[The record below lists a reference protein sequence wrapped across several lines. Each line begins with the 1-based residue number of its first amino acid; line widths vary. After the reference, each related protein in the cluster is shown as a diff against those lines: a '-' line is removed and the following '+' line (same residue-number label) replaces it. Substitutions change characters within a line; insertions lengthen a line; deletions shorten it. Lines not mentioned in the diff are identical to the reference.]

1 MSVDNSTWG
10 SICSPLERAT
20 PSNMYQVYFAR
31 SATISSRLGFGSVL
45 RTQWVSVPSTI
56 VTTANGSESKG
67 EESIPTGGVGD
78 CGLQTADRVDALVVV
93 VGGAGTHEL
102 VNPRMLGDPLGDGA
116 DGSGQDLV
124 ESAYRNAHRRVQGR
138 RKLSEHK
145 RSDSSIEVVSA
156 AELAVHHRLGE
167 AGTIGDLLDGHLG
180 TCRTLFDQFD
190 RRGEYPFL
198 TLGVV
203 SLPPRFATGQLCS
216 DRLRNCVARHRASL
230 SGRTCRVSDL
240 IIGRGIGI
248 GRRYNVGHWS
258 SEVVSRHGSGAAPAQ
273 TGRSRPHRHVAHPSV
288 RVGTCRG
295 QRCPPNHLQIRCQT
309 RTVCSHR
316 RATTSGL
323 DIITQVQTVD
333 AFATDIV
340 DDYSRYTTA
349 CAVLETAERLA
360 GEERAPAPQLQRL
373 TVGALRAIAE
383 QARPVEFVLDAFLLR
398 AMGYAGWAPA
408 LEECARC
415 SAPGPHRAFHVAA
428 GGAVCTYC
436 RPAGAATPS
445 PGVLD
450 LMEALLRGEWEGTD
464 SAPATLR
471 TQASGLVAAH
481 LQWHLER
488 QLRTLP
494 LIERSRPHAAVE
506 VDLPVRQ
513 DGTRDSTTRTANS
526 A

>member
-1 MSVDNSTWG
+1 M
-10 SICSPLERAT
+10 
-20 PSNMYQVYFAR
+20 
-31 SATISSRLGFGSVL
+31 RLYRDTAVVL
-45 RTQWVSVPSTI
+45 R
-56 VTTANGSESKG
+56 
-67 EESIPTGGVGD
+67 
-78 CGLQTADRVDALVVV
+78 L
-93 VGGAGTHEL
+93 
-102 VNPRMLGDPLGDGA
+102 
-116 DGSGQDLV
+116 
-124 ESAYRNAHRRVQGR
+124 
-138 RKLSEHK
+138 HK
-145 RSDSSIEVVSA
+145 
-156 AELAVHHRLGE
+156 LGE
-167 AGTIGDLLDGHLG
+167 ADHIVTLL
-180 TCRTLFDQFD
+180 TRQFGLVRAVAKGV
-190 RRGEYPFL
+190 RR
-198 TLGVV
+198 
-203 SLPPRFATGQLCS
+203 
-216 DRLRNCVARHRASL
+216 
-230 SGRTCRVSDL
+230 
-240 IIGRGIGI
+240 
-248 GRRYNVGHWS
+248 
-258 SEVVSRHGSGAAPAQ
+258 
-273 TGRSRPHRHVAHPSV
+273 
-288 RVGTCRG
+288 
-295 QRCPPNHLQIRCQT
+295 
-309 RTVCSHR
+309 
-316 RATTSGL
+316 TTSKFGARLEPFAHIDVQLLPGKNL

-450 LMEALLRGEWEGTD
+450 LMKALLRGEWEGTD